1 MQLNVIAILRNLLC
15 SGYQVRIVELEGEVD
30 GLKASI
36 ASKNKQI
43 SRLTRQLSKIPRVK
57 FTSAT
62 TFIKWLCKF
71 YDKPYPIIT
80 VSEQR
85 VAEINAKQPNMQ
97 GVGFFLMGPSYEE
110 SEIVLMFEDIVVDNN
125 AMTALIEAGH
135 HIKDFHHHMDRQPT
149 VSEL

>member
-1 MQLNVIAILRNLLC
+1 MQFNVIAILKSLLC
-15 SGYQVRIVELEGEVD
+15 SGDKARTVELEGEIGD
-30 GLKASI
+30 LKASI
-36 ASKNKQI
+36 ATKNKEI
-43 SRLTRQLSKIPRVK
+43 SRLTGQLSKIPPAR

-80 VSEQR
+80 VSEER
-85 VAEINAKQPNMQ
+85 VAEINAEQPHMP

-110 SEIVLMFEDIVVDNN
+110 SEIVLKYEDIVVDNS

-135 HIKDFHHHMDRQPT
+135 HIKDFHHHIDRQPS